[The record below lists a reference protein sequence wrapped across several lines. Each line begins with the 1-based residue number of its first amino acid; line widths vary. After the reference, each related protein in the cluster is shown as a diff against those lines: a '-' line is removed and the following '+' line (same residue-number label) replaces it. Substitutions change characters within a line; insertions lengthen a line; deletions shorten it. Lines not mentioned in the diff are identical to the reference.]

1 MSDLVVL
8 VRIGMGWAGIW
19 LMARGV
25 PVDLAHLMT
34 RDPATV
40 DLMAQMLGEMI
51 GGALA
56 LGQFLWWRLAKRC
69 GWAT

>member
-1 MSDLVVL
+1 
-8 VRIGMGWAGIW
+8 
-19 LMARGV
+19 MARGV

-40 DLMAQMLGEMI
+40 DLMAQMLGEVI